1 MRGPLVFL
9 LSLVGVTVLGIA
21 VLGPVRAE
29 RDRRAVEILERASGL
44 PHDREPQAPPCVA
57 AFAAATGLTR
67 GPDDPQSVVRRIALD
82 FTAMDRI
89 AIRGRHMEFPI
100 DWADVPRLLAR
111 LAAERGLVFEEFR
124 ARPDATPDR
133 CRITLEFAAP
143 ATGLGVR

>member
-1 MRGPLVFL
+1 MKGPLIFL
-9 LSLVGVTVLGIA
+9 LSLVGVTLLGIV
-21 VLGPVRAE
+21 VLGPVKAE
-29 RDRRAVEILERASGL
+29 GERLSFEILERAGGL
-44 PHDREPQAPPCVA
+44 EGRREPAAPPRIA
-57 AFAAATGLTR
+57 AIAAAIGLTR

-100 DWADVPRLLAR
+100 DWADVPRLLGR
-111 LAAERGLVFEEFR
+111 LAAEKGLVFEEFR

-143 ATGLGVR
+143 AAGFGVR